1 MELHQ
6 IRYFLSLC
14 DELNFTRAAEHCG
27 VAQSSLTRAI
37 KALEQELGG
46 ALFHRERANTH
57 LSKLGQKV
65 KPFLEQAYS
74 HVEGARKQAQDFV
87 RVQTATLRLGLMNTV
102 APSRLY
108 ELVAALRARHPGI
121 ALQIVDASA
130 QALQERLLA
139 GDLDVAIYA
148 LPELAGDERLNILP
162 LYREP
167 FVIAVKPAHRLAR
180 RDVARVSD
188 LLGESYLRRTHCEY
202 DVVTR
207 ETFGRLGVIG
217 PTVYQSDR
225 DEWILAMAA
234 AGLGYGVMP
243 AFSATHPGVV
253 ALPLIE
259 PEIARDIA
267 LVTVRG
273 RPDSAGLGALVREVM
288 RMRWMS
294 AQSTAPAVAAQA

>member
-14 DELNFTRAAEHCG
+14 DELNFTRAAERCR

-102 APSRLY
+102 APLRLY
-108 ELVAALRARHPGI
+108 ELVAALRARHP
-121 ALQIVDASA
+121 AVVLQIVDASA
-130 QALQERLLA
+130 QALQERLLG

-148 LPELAGDERLNILP
+148 LPELAADDRLNVLP

-180 RDVARVSD
+180 RDAVRMPD
-188 LLGESYLRRTHCEY
+188 LSGESYLRRTHCEY
-202 DVVTR
+202 DATMR
-207 ETFGRLGVIG
+207 EILARHGVNG

-243 AFSATHPGVV
+243 AFSASYPGVV

-267 LVTVRG
+267 LVTMRG
-273 RPDSAGLGALVREVM
+273 RPDSAAVGALVREVM
-288 RMRWMS
+288 RMRWMG
-294 AQSTAPAVAAQA
+294 AQNAPPAAAAQA